1 MFRLLARWLK
11 AGPGPNP
18 APDGDAIS
26 LFRLH
31 PIQLHRYLEEV
42 WAAGGFEPYPITGTT
57 TIDNVFLGD
66 PSITDDL
73 ALPAGLV
80 DQLRSGIP

>member
-11 AGPGPNP
+11 AGKNAPNP
-18 APDGDAIS
+18 DADGDAIS

-42 WAAGGFEPYPITGTT
+42 WAVGGFEPYPITGTT
-57 TIDNVFLGD
+57 LFPYTTLFRFQDRKSV
-66 PSITDDL
+66 
-73 ALPAGLV
+73 V
-80 DQLRSGIP
+80 